1 METMKVKRAPTAAT
15 TPMNP
20 IPRATRHTGACCG
33 LSSRSMP
40 RFAVEIGAGL
50 AAGSASLQ
58 ADALDALGDA
68 ANDAISRLV
77 VGRAPPNSCCLR
89 RQLDTQT
96 LARNRAQC

>member
-1 METMKVKRAPTAAT
+1 METMKVKWASTAAAT
-15 TPMNP
+15 AMNP

-58 ADALDALGDA
+58 ADALDVLGDA

-77 VGRAPPNSCCLR
+77 GLAPPNSCCLR
-89 RQLDTQT
+89 R
-96 LARNRAQC
+96 